1 MQSAKEAKSEE
12 QNYENSCD
20 RSRGNRLESGSRFV
34 RLRERCYDP
43 REGRMGG
50 YIDMLFR
57 LVLSGKD
64 KETTCRCL
72 EAIAYVYETGMI
84 GLMKK
89 EK

>member
-1 MQSAKEAKSEE
+1 
-12 QNYENSCD
+12 
-20 RSRGNRLESGSRFV
+20 
-34 RLRERCYDP
+34 
-43 REGRMGG
+43 MGG